1 MKALHKNKL
10 GSTLYLCWGGQMK
23 IKIKFQHQCGSW
35 HRCQIKQNQED
46 AYRVDQHLTIST
58 VKLHRLVDGDGCLLD
73 LIDC

>member
-1 MKALHKNKL
+1 
-10 GSTLYLCWGGQMK
+10 MK

-35 HRCQIKQNQED
+35 HRCQIEQNQED

-58 VKLHRLVDGDGCLLD
+58 VKRHRLADGDGRLLD